1 MDGDGPIRP
10 GRDCFGE
17 QCFAIGALQCEPD
30 REGRPAELKAY
41 AEFRGCKVISQVSLD
56 DIVLNVFLRTRQNI
70 HIPEDPGETE
80 LILILQVASVT
91 PLKDEH
97 SQEVFAILQKICY
110 IELSGVV

>member
-1 MDGDGPIRP
+1 M
-10 GRDCFGE
+10 
-17 QCFAIGALQCEPD
+17 QCEPD

-41 AEFRGCKVISQVSLD
+41 DELREREVISQVSLD
-56 DIVLNVFLRTRQNI
+56 DIVLNVLLRTRQNI